1 LTDFILYFGSPDK
14 RVLEHDFSTHDARRR
29 VTVTREILWK
39 SSIATESEV
48 LQMEFYLIVQTRAND
63 PAIG

>member
-1 LTDFILYFGSPDK
+1 M
-14 RVLEHDFSTHDARRR
+14 
-29 VTVTREILWK
+29 TVTREILWK

-63 PAIG
+63 PAIGCDRRPVFRGPSD